1 MTFREGKTV
10 KEDNYCHVLMPLKF
24 LLGTLNPHGMKNDGP
39 TIVGG
44 ITTLLKL

>member
-1 MTFREGKTV
+1 MTFREGKNG
-10 KEDNYCHVLMPLKF
+10 KDYCHVLMPLEF
-24 LLGTLNPHGMKNDGP
+24 LLGTLNPHGMKNDGT